1 MGIAHGRRS
10 DFIRLRIQPFVQIG
24 FARIQ
29 CFRNHKRFDCRTGFD
44 HIGYGTVAPL
54 FAVCPAGPVGIVGGR
69 IGQGEDFPRAGI
81 QNHHRSGFCL
91 MVFDRLVQLFIG
103 QGLNP
108 LIEGKDDV
116 FAVFRGFIARG
127 VQAVHNI
134 ALPVPQNDF
143 RAVFAMQAVF
153 KRKFQTFLTFAVNIG
168 KSDDV
173 CKQVAH
179 RVMAF

>member
-1 MGIAHGRRS
+1 
-10 DFIRLRIQPFVQIG
+10 
-24 FARIQ
+24 
-29 CFRNHKRFDCRTGFD
+29 
-44 HIGYGTVAPL
+44 
-54 FAVCPAGPVGIVGGR
+54 
-69 IGQGEDFPRAGI
+69 
-81 QNHHRSGFCL
+81 

-116 FAVFRGFIARG
+116 FAVLRCFIARG

-134 ALPVPQNDF
+134 ALPVPQNNF
-143 RAVFAMQAVF
+143 RAVFAIQAVF